1 MRSRQ
6 LFPSQRLA
14 RWQLALPLSLML
26 LALAWSPAN
35 ERIDLWIYDALI
47 SQRSQ
52 PPAAELLL
60 VAIDEKSLTALGQWP
75 WPRRTHARLIDRL
88 NAAGAQAIAMD
99 ILFTEPARNT
109 SDDVLLARAMTRQGH
124 VILPVHLY
132 SGSGGQTL
140 AEFLPTSSLTRAA
153 AALGHV
159 HVELDEDGIAR
170 GFYRQ
175 EGLGQALW
183 PSLADATA
191 SQAGHGGS
199 ERIAAEQR
207 GAPFVNIRSQ
217 PVRIP
222 FAGVAGTLPRVS
234 YVDVLEGRVPAQQLA
249 DRVIMVGATAP
260 GLGDLLPTPVSG
272 RAQPM
277 SGVEFHGNAYSALV
291 QDRLIHTLP
300 PFWMHGLTLA
310 ILALIIWQ
318 LPRLLP
324 GYTALLCVVLIFL
337 PPALAWF
344 LLYYHSL
351 WLPPTLPALAGILAF
366 PLWSGQRLAL
376 LNRFLNRQLDA
387 LGQEPRILLEGH
399 TRRPP
404 LQLLDQLM
412 ELLQPAQAWLLR
424 DGEPLYGQRPA
435 LMALLPA
442 PSGSGEWQHSE
453 DLSRVGFS
461 RQGHWHELGF
471 RWHQGPAPQS
481 LRRFLSELS
490 LQGNDSHQS
499 IRRAS
504 EQVSQRIDKVR
515 DATDALASM
524 RRFVGQGF
532 EQMPDGVIVTD
543 GLGVIRYCNH
553 HIPRWFDQPR
563 ASLDGMPLVRLLRH
577 SQPEHRE
584 EWQEPLLEI
593 LQGGAARTLGTAVAG
608 RDLLLHLAPFPLP
621 DPSQFGIVA
630 NVSDISRLREQQR
643 QHRDA
648 INFISHDMR
657 SPLVSQ
663 MALLDQLRTRSD
675 PVPAEALDQA
685 VRLARRSYQLAE
697 EFVQLARA
705 EQLTEDRFYDCEL
718 LAIAENAVDSVDGQA
733 QLRNTQIDVEGEEA
747 IWLKGNAE
755 LLERAIIN
763 LLTNAIQYGPDNARV
778 TVLVRQEEESAMVTV
793 SDQGPGI
800 AWEEQPFIFERFHRQ
815 MDSEM
820 HGPRG
825 AGLGL
830 TFVRTVADRHRG
842 QVTLSSVPGEG
853 TSFRLILPLVPHA

>member
-1 MRSRQ
+1 MRSRL

-26 LALAWSPAN
+26 LALAWSPVKQQL
-35 ERIDLWIYDALI
+35 DLWIYDTLI
-47 SQRSQ
+47 TRLAQ
-52 PPAAELLL
+52 PVADELLL
-60 VAIDEKSLTALGQWP
+60 LTIDEKSLMALGQWP
-75 WPRRTHARLIDRL
+75 WPRSTHARLINRL
-88 NAAGAQAIAMD
+88 HDAGARVIALD

-109 SDDVLLARAMTRQGH
+109 SEDVLLAKAMARHGN
-124 VILPVHLY
+124 VVLPVHLY
-132 SGSGGQTL
+132 QGSGEHAL
-140 AEFLPTSSLTRAA
+140 AEFLPTSSLSRAA

-159 HVELDEDGIAR
+159 HVELGEDGIAR

-175 EGLGQALW
+175 EGLGEALW

-191 SQAGHGGS
+191 RQAGHPGLS
-199 ERIAAEQR
+199 PAARHRQ
-207 GAPFVNIRSQ
+207 ASPFVNVRNA
-217 PVRIP
+217 PVRVP

-234 YVDVLEGRVPAQQLA
+234 YVDVLEGRVPPRQLR
-249 DRVIMVGATAP
+249 DRVIIVGATAP

-291 QDRLIHTLP
+291 QQRLIHTLP
-300 PFWMHGLTLA
+300 PFWAQGLTLA

-324 GYTALLCVVLIFL
+324 GHTALLCAALIAL
-337 PPALAWF
+337 PPGLSFW
-344 LLYYHSL
+344 LLYHHSL
-351 WLPPTLPALAGILAF
+351 WLPPALPAMAAILAF

-387 LGQEPRILLEGH
+387 LGQEPRIQLEGH
-399 TRRPP
+399 ARRTP
-404 LQLLDQLM
+404 LQLLDQLR
-412 ELLQPAQAWLLR
+412 ELLQPAQSWLLR
-424 DGEPLYGQRPA
+424 DGKPLHGERPA

-442 PSGSGEWQHSE
+442 PSRSGEWQHSE
-453 DLSRVGFS
+453 DFSRVGFS
-461 RQGHWHELGF
+461 RHGRWHELGF
-471 RWHQGPAPQS
+471 RWHQGPAPAS
-481 LRRFLSELS
+481 LRDFLSQLS
-490 LQGNDSHQS
+490 LQDNDNKES
-499 IRRAS
+499 IRRAR

-515 DATDALASM
+515 DATEALASM

-563 ASLDGMPLVRLLRH
+563 ASLEGMPLVRLLRH

-584 EWQEPLLEI
+584 EWHEQLLSI
-593 LQGGAARTLGTAVAG
+593 LQGGESRTLGTAVAG
-608 RDLLLHLAPFPLP
+608 RDLLLHLAPFPL
-621 DPSQFGIVA
+621 SSQGQFGIVA
-630 NVSDISRLREQQR
+630 NVSDIHLLREQQR

-663 MALLDQLRTRSD
+663 LALLDQLRTRSD

-705 EQLTEDRFYDCEL
+705 EQLTEDRFYECDL
-718 LAIAENAVDSVDGQA
+718 LAIAENAADSVDGQA
-733 QLRNTQIDVEGEEA
+733 QLRHTRIEVEGDEA
-747 IWLKGNAE
+747 ICLKGNAE

-763 LLTNAIQYGPDNARV
+763 LLTNAIQYGPDHARV
-778 TVLVRQEEESAMVTV
+778 TVLVSQEEQNAVVTV

-800 AWEEQPFIFERFHRQ
+800 PWEEQPFIFERFHRQ
-815 MDSEM
+815 MDSEVQ
-820 HGPRG
+820 GPRG

-842 QVTLSSVPGEG
+842 QVTVDSVPGEG
-853 TSFRLILPLVPHA
+853 TCFRLILPLTPGQ